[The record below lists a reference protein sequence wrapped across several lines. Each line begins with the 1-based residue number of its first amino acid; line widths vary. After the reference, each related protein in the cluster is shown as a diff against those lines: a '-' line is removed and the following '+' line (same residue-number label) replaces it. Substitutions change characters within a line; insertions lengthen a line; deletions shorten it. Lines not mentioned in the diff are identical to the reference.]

1 MTLDRNDVLRDAAAL
16 LTRRATAS
24 MDDIAK
30 AAGISRATLHR
41 HFAGRDALIRALE
54 ELGIERSEAALDTA
68 RIEEGDAVEALRR
81 LVAALQPVSGFLAF
95 LYSEN
100 QLFEGEEVNAGWAR
114 LDARITA
121 LFRRGQ
127 EQGNFRIDLTPVWL
141 TEALCG
147 LMASA
152 AWGVYDGRLAAKDVE
167 YMVLE
172 LLLGGARRGSGDA

>member
-1 MTLDRNDVLRDAAAL
+1 MTLDRNDVLREAAAL

-54 ELGIERSEAALDTA
+54 ELCIERSEAALDTA

-81 LVAALQPVSGFLAF
+81 LVAALQPVSGLLAF
-95 LYSEN
+95 LYGEN
-100 QLFEGEEVNAGWAR
+100 QLFEGEEINAGWAR
-114 LDARITA
+114 LDTRLTA

-141 TEALCG
+141 AEALYG

-152 AWGVYDGRLAAKDVE
+152 TWGVYDGRLAAKDVE

-172 LLLGGARRGSGDA
+172 LLLGGARRRSGDV

>member
-1 MTLDRNDVLRDAAAL
+1 MGLDRNDVLREAAAL

-54 ELGIERSEAALDTA
+54 ELGIERFEAAMDSA

-81 LVAALQPVSGFLAF
+81 LVAALRPVSGFLVF
-95 LYSEN
+95 LYSES
-100 QLFEGEEVNAGWAR
+100 QLVEGEEVNAGWAR
-114 LDARITA
+114 LDARLAA

-141 TEALCG
+141 AEAVYG

-152 AWGVYDGRLAAKDVE
+152 AWSVHDGRLAAKDME

-172 LLLGGARRGSGDA
+172 LLLGGALRRSGDA

>member
-1 MTLDRNDVLRDAAAL
+1 MSLDRGDVLREAAAL

-54 ELGIERSEAALDTA
+54 ELCIERSEAALDTA
-68 RIEEGDAVEALRR
+68 RVEEGDAVEALRR

-95 LYSEN
+95 LYGEN
-100 QLFEGEEVNAGWAR
+100 QLFEGEEVNEGWAR
-114 LDARITA
+114 LDARLTA

-127 EQGNFRIDLTPVWL
+127 EQGSFRIDLTPVWL

-172 LLLGGARRGSGDA
+172 LLLGGARRRSGDA

>member
-1 MTLDRNDVLRDAAAL
+1 MSLDRNDVLHEAAAL

-54 ELGIERSEAALDTA
+54 ELGIERFEAALDTA

-95 LYSEN
+95 LYSES

-114 LDARITA
+114 LDARLTA

-127 EQGNFRIDLTPVWL
+127 EQGNLRIDLTPVWL
-141 TEALCG
+141 TEALYG
-147 LMASA
+147 LVASA
-152 AWGVYDGRLAAKDVE
+152 AWSVHDGRLAAKDME

-172 LLLGGARRGSGDA
+172 LLLGGALRRSGDA